1 MDNLTRIEEDRRRG
15 NSPYKTATTIAA
27 VVAICE
33 FFEVWSFGWTLLTF
47 LVPES
52 LGNLHNTTSLG
63 AEFEGISLRY
73 EYTFCVV
80 AILVFQML
88 YLFSAGALVW
98 SNKNDKATAFPL
110 FVFTSV
116 VSLLLSVTI
125 TIYFFATSEMI
136 FTYFFEPENETAL
149 AFFLIFLYFSRYF
162 FLGWIV
168 KLAIVMCVHK
178 RKEEIDSEKESID
191 IQTAVDK
198 AFKSVFDP
206 EPEEPH
212 VRPEAIPETV
222 RPIPRVTAAAT
233 RKEPDDMVP
242 RSQPSNGHLNRAY
255 ERDPEERPPRQ
266 DARNQETSREPRY
279 AKENCEPRTAAP
291 RVENSEPPR
300 REERRRGDGWR
311 EEKEFLQA
319 RDRRRAPR
327 DTRDDYPMQ
336 EYSRREHSPENFS
349 GRPRTPAAE
358 DGDRLRESRFQ
369 MHGPSSR
376 LPSAP
381 EDVHRPSH
389 EYELR
394 SPPYDK
400 RQEYYPRAE
409 DEQPRRTAEPR
420 RRQVG
425 DLRRGDGGA
434 QVARQDES
442 RNRDKPRPR
451 SEYDYDDARQ
461 RAARQP
467 SPTDYDRWDG
477 DYDGRSRPQPGNDSR
492 RPMRWEPEHDDYGQR
507 EVRPRQRM
515 STGSPRSSYEDYEAN
530 RSRRPAE
537 DYGPERSPTPQQP
550 LDASRYLR
558 PEDGELRAKKRPSS
572 AHYSRDSGP
581 FDYGPG
587 PLGYNV
593 PSPHSRPRSMMMMG
607 EDDEDVPRP
616 GGSTSLKREESF
628 VQKILPRYESTT
640 GGALRTGPAPV
651 GGVPAVGPASLRR
664 GQPRL
669 Q

>member
-80 AILVFQML
+80 AILVFQLL
-88 YLFSAGALVW
+88 YLFSAAALIW

-116 VSLLLSVTI
+116 VSLLQSVTI

-279 AKENCEPRTAAP
+279 AKENCEPRAAAP

-336 EYSRREHSPENFS
+336 EYSRRERSPENFS
-349 GRPRTPAAE
+349 GRPQTPAAE

-369 MHGPSSR
+369 MHGPGSR

-381 EDVHRPSH
+381 EDVHRPSQ

-409 DEQPRRTAEPR
+409 DEQPRRAAEPR

-451 SEYDYDDARQ
+451 SEYDYNDARQ

-477 DYDGRSRPQPGNDSR
+477 DYEGRSRPQPGNDSR

-515 STGSPRSSYEDYEAN
+515 SAGSPRSSYEDYEAN

-537 DYGPERSPTPQQP
+537 DYGLERS
-550 LDASRYLR
+550 S
-558 PEDGELRAKKRPSS
+558 KKPVIR
-572 AHYSRDSGP
+572 
-581 FDYGPG
+581 
-587 PLGYNV
+587 
-593 PSPHSRPRSMMMMG
+593 
-607 EDDEDVPRP
+607 
-616 GGSTSLKREESF
+616 
-628 VQKILPRYESTT
+628 
-640 GGALRTGPAPV
+640 RT
-651 GGVPAVGPASLRR
+651 
-664 GQPRL
+664 
-669 Q
+669 